1 LLLSG
6 VFNFCITK
14 HKTTQVYRSPIKYLI
29 GELNKYVVIAQIKFP
44 NIITN
49 FVALIYNYTASFLW
63 LLALG
68 VIKSPLMVKDGG

>member
-1 LLLSG
+1 VILIFVS
-6 VFNFCITK
+6 NSSITK
-14 HKTTQVYRSPIKYLI
+14 NKTTQVHRSPIKYLI
-29 GELNKYVVIAQIKFP
+29 GELNKYVVIAQIKFA

-49 FVALIYNYTASFLW
+49 YVALIYNYTASFLW